1 MLRQRPTGM
10 VMHRDAMM
18 LGDGILLGITPHI
31 IPGMTP
37 GTILGT
43 ILPGIMDG
51 TIHGTMA
58 TVGVGDTRIGI
69 MDGMADGAIATTT
82 DPTIIM
88 EKAITAILT
97 PAHRITDALQVQAT
111 WASAMAVRTPMA
123 LAPSAAVGL

>member
-18 LGDGILLGITPHI
+18 LGDGILLGIIPHI

-37 GTILGT
+37 GTTSGTILGT

-82 DPTIIM
+82 DPTIIV

-111 WASAMAVRTPMA
+111 
-123 LAPSAAVGL
+123 